1 MNFKFIGF
9 GSSPP
14 QIVGEYTGVNKY
26 KDKRCYSKT
35 DRMCTSHL
43 P

>member
-14 QIVGEYTGVNKY
+14 QIVGERTGVNKY

-35 DRMCTSHL
+35 D
-43 P
+43 